1 MDTSQLIAAK
11 NKLYKFT
18 ENYNLPPADVAKY
31 VAKCAKA
38 HATLAEYELQWK
50 EWLRD
55 SYGEGFT
62 EAQHQL
68 VFHKAWDLGIRFG
81 YQEVES
87 AYTELKSFLTDFNAS
102 A

>member
-1 MDTSQLIAAK
+1 MDTSQLIASK

-18 ENYNLPPADVAKY
+18 ENYNSPPADVAKY
-31 VAKCAKA
+31 IAKCTKA
-38 HATLAEYELQWK
+38 HAALAECELQWK
-50 EWLRD
+50 QWLRD

-68 VFHKAWDLGIRFG
+68 VFHKAWGMGIRFG